1 MNDFFISHPNS
12 IMNATR
18 EKVIEMLKEE
28 QKVRYS
34 KGIQEA
40 YTMQYIAA
48 QENGYGRV
56 NIEAEIQKHILRTFG
71 YKDDERGLKE
81 YWKIPSTYWEDEEVK
96 NSIFYMK
103 LNIFQYP
110 KVKVGDNM
118 IDASL
123 ISYPENNV
131 VSLSSLQKN
140 DIPLVI
146 LSGSMT

>member
-1 MNDFFISHPNS
+1 MNEFFISHPNS

-40 YTMQYIAA
+40 YTMQYIAS
-48 QENGYGRV
+48 QKNDYEKV

-71 YKDDERGLKE
+71 YKDDERALKE

-110 KVKVGDNM
+110 KVNVGDDM

-131 VSLSSLQKN
+131 VSLASLQKN
-140 DIPLVI
+140 GRPLII
-146 LSGSMT
+146 LAGSMT